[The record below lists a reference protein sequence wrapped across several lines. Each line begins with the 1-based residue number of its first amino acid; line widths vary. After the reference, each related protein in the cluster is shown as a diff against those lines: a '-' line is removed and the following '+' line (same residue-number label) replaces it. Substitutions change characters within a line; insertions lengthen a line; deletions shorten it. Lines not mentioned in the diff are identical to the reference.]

1 MSYQLTG
8 KIKSIGAVEQKSD
21 TFRMRMFVVT
31 VDADTNYPQHIQ
43 LQATNDKCDLL
54 NSFAAGSDVTVAF
67 NLRGREWVNPADN
80 TTKYFNTL
88 DAWRIEAA
96 TAGAP
101 QANPGVPAQ
110 NAIPANQVP
119 VSIGNQGGDDLPF

>member
-1 MSYQLTG
+1 MAFQLIG

-54 NSFAAGSDVTVAF
+54 NSFTVGSDVSVAF

-96 TAGAP
+96 TAAAP
-101 QANPGVPAQ
+101 QSNPGVPAQ
-110 NAIPANQVP
+110 NQIPANQIP
-119 VSIGNQGGDDLPF
+119 VNVGNQGGDDLPF